1 MADHLRVLYSFP
13 HKIGAER
20 ICYTAWE
27 QVNGLAKAGAE
38 VLLFPGVLHRPV
50 HPSVKVVP
58 TLAIGKL
65 RVSYKLLGT
74 IRACALHDRIVARRL
89 KKLAGQIDI
98 VHTWPVA
105 AVQTL
110 KVAAELGIPTVLER
124 PNAHTRFAYETYRKE
139 CEKLGLSMPPDHEYA
154 YKEDVLRKE
163 EEEYDLAYR
172 ILCPSDFV
180 VKTFV
185 DKGFARERLVR
196 HVYGYDE
203 RRFYPEKD
211 GREANRGL
219 VMISVGVNAVKKGL
233 HYALQAWLKSAA
245 RSSGTFLIAGAFV
258 QGYSKLLSR
267 EMAHPSVKV
276 LGYRN
281 DVPALMRQSDIL
293 ILPTI
298 EEGSALVTYE
308 ARGSGCVLLVSEAAG
323 AVCKNGENG
332 LVHAVG
338 DIDTLTSQIN
348 MLNEDRDLLERLRK
362 SSLATSDEITWRAAG
377 EKLLQAYKNVT
388 QCP

>member
-1 MADHLRVLYSFP
+1 
-13 HKIGAER
+13 
-20 ICYTAWE
+20 
-27 QVNGLAKAGAE
+27 
-38 VLLFPGVLHRPV
+38 
-50 HPSVKVVP
+50 
-58 TLAIGKL
+58 
-65 RVSYKLLGT
+65 
-74 IRACALHDRIVARRL
+74 
-89 KKLAGQIDI
+89 
-98 VHTWPVA
+98 
-105 AVQTL
+105 
-110 KVAAELGIPTVLER
+110 
-124 PNAHTRFAYETYRKE
+124 
-139 CEKLGLSMPPDHEYA
+139 
-154 YKEDVLRKE
+154 
-163 EEEYDLAYR
+163 
-172 ILCPSDFV
+172 
-180 VKTFV
+180 
-185 DKGFARERLVR
+185 
-196 HVYGYDE
+196 
-203 RRFYPEKD
+203 
-211 GREANRGL
+211 
-219 VMISVGVNAVKKGL
+219 
-233 HYALQAWLKSAA
+233 
-245 RSSGTFLIAGAFV
+245 
-258 QGYSKLLSR
+258 
-267 EMAHPSVKV
+267 MAHPSVKV